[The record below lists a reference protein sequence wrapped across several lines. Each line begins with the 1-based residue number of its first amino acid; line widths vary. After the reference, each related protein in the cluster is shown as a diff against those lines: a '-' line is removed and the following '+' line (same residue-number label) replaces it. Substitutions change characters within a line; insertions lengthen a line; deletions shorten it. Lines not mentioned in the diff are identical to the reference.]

1 MNKDVSL
8 EQVSA
13 KYKDVLQE
21 ISNIGAGNAMTALA
35 DMLNCKVDMSVP
47 KVQLLQ
53 FSEVGD
59 VVGGA
64 EQTMAA
70 VFLGVEGDITASMMF
85 LIDLES
91 AKRLLNKM
99 TYGMLT
105 GEVIGEMEQSAL
117 KEVGNI
123 ITGAYLNAMSMM
135 TNMKIY
141 PTPPQLAIDM
151 ASAILSV
158 PATYFGMSG
167 DQILLIQTQFFD
179 ETAIDGFFVLIPDV
193 ESYEK
198 ILNSLGITMD
208 L

>member
-8 EQVSA
+8 EQVSV

-47 KVQLLQ
+47 KVQLL
-53 FSEVGD
+53 EVGD
-59 VVGGA
+59 IVGGA
-64 EQTMAA
+64 DQTMAS

-99 TYGMLT
+99 TFGMLT
-105 GEVIGEMEQSAL
+105 CEEIGEMEQSAL
-117 KEVGNI
+117 MEVGNI

-141 PTPPQLAIDM
+141 PTPPQLSIDM

-158 PATYFGMSG
+158 PATYFGMTG
-167 DQILLIQTQFFD
+167 DSILLIQTQFFD
-179 ETAIDGFFVLIPDV
+179 ETAIDGFFVLIPDL

-198 ILNSLGITMD
+198 ILSSLGITME

>member
-47 KVQLLQ
+47 KVQLLE

-59 VVGGA
+59 IVGGA
-64 EQTMAA
+64 DQTMAS

-99 TYGMLT
+99 TFGMLT
-105 GEVIGEMEQSAL
+105 CEEIGEMEQSAL
-117 KEVGNI
+117 MEVGNI

-141 PTPPQLAIDM
+141 PTPPQLSIDM

-158 PATYFGMSG
+158 PATYFGMTG
-167 DQILLIQTQFFD
+167 DSILLIQTQFFD
-179 ETAIDGFFVLIPDV
+179 ETAIDGFFVLIPDL

-198 ILNSLGITMD
+198 ILSSLGITME

>member
-8 EQVSA
+8 EQVSV

-47 KVQLLQ
+47 KVQLLE

-59 VVGGA
+59 IVGGA
-64 EQTMAA
+64 DQTMAS

-99 TYGMLT
+99 TFGMLT
-105 GEVIGEMEQSAL
+105 CEEIGEMEQSAL
-117 KEVGNI
+117 MEVGNI

-141 PTPPQLAIDM
+141 PTPPQLSIDM

-158 PATYFGMSG
+158 PATYFGMTG
-167 DQILLIQTQFFD
+167 DSILLIQTQFFD
-179 ETAIDGFFVLIPDV
+179 ETAIDGFFVLIPDL

-198 ILNSLGITMD
+198 ILSSLGITME

>member
-47 KVQLLQ
+47 KVQLLE

-59 VVGGA
+59 IVGGA
-64 EQTMAA
+64 DQTMAS

-99 TYGMLT
+99 TFGMLT
-105 GEVIGEMEQSAL
+105 CEEIGEMEQSAL
-117 KEVGNI
+117 MEVGNI

-141 PTPPQLAIDM
+141 PTPPQLSIDM

-158 PATYFGMSG
+158 PATYFGMTG
-167 DQILLIQTQFFD
+167 DSILLIQTQFFD
-179 ETAIDGFFVLIPDV
+179 ETAIDGFFVLIPDL

-198 ILNSLGITMD
+198 ILSSLGITMEF
-208 L
+208 

>member
-1 MNKDVSL
+1 MNNEVSL

-47 KVQLLQ
+47 KVQLLE

-59 VVGGA
+59 IVGGA
-64 EQTMAA
+64 DQTMAS

-99 TYGMLT
+99 TFGMLT
-105 GEVIGEMEQSAL
+105 CEEIGEMEQSAL

-141 PTPPQLAIDM
+141 PTPPQLSIDM

-158 PATYFGMSG
+158 PATYFGMTG
-167 DQILLIQTQFFD
+167 DSILLIQTQFFD
-179 ETAIDGFFVLIPDV
+179 ESAIDGFFVLIPDL

-198 ILNSLGITMD
+198 ILSSLGITME